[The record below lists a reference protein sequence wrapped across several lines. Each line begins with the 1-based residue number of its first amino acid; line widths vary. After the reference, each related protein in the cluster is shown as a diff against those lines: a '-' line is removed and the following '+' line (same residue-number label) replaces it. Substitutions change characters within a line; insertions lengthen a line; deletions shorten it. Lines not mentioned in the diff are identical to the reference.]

1 MTKVPLKKI
10 QDFDGNF
17 YELVVAT
24 IMRTEQI
31 IDNISLAEHAIFDDK
46 ILGQAFNDVLTGKF
60 SYSIEGR

>member
-60 SYSIEGR
+60 RYSIEGR

>member
-24 IMRTEQI
+24 IIRTEQI
-31 IDNISLAEHAIFDDK
+31 IDNISLAEHIIFDDK

-60 SYSIEGR
+60 NYSIEGR

>member
-24 IMRTEQI
+24 IIRTEQI
-31 IDNISLAEHAIFDDK
+31 IDNISLAEHTFFDDK

>member
-24 IMRTEQI
+24 IIRTEQI
-31 IDNISLAEHAIFDDK
+31 INNISLAEHAISDDK